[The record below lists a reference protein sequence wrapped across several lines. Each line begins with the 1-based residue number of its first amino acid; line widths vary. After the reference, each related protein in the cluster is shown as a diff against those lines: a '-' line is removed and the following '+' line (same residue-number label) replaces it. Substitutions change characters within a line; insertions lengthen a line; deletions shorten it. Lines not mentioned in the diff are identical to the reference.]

1 MQMQIMTVLC
11 LPFQFLYFSFS
22 FVWPGCQSIFDS
34 SRDNSHFYLISTL
47 ESKVV
52 LLDMIYCCEFYASY
66 LYQKKFLFIANLNV
80 HLFR

>member
-22 FVWPGCQSIFDS
+22 FFWPGCQSIFDG

-47 ESKVV
+47 ESKVA
-52 LLDMIYCCEFYASY
+52 LLDMIFAVSFM
-66 LYQKKFLFIANLNV
+66 LVVFIKEV
-80 HLFR
+80 PFC